1 MILRSTA
8 KANLLEVS
16 AAAIILDR
24 ALGKAPQHVDVSAL
38 RHTEIVYRS
47 AEGIRKAL
55 IDAGAPPVLLDLTVE
70 DENENEE
77 KANLGE
83 E

>member
-1 MILRSTA
+1 M
-8 KANLLEVS
+8 
-16 AAAIILDR
+16 AAPEIE
-24 ALGKAPQHVDVSAL
+24 LGPSPV
-38 RHTEIVYRS
+38 
-47 AEGIRKAL
+47 

-70 DENENEE
+70 DEDENEE